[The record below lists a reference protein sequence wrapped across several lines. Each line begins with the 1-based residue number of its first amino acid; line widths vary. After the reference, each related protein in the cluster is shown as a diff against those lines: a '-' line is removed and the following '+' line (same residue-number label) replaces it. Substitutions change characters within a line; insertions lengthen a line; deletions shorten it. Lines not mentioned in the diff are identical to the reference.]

1 MLVKKS
7 LTMSTKHRFT
17 TNDATRHSTIN
28 MQRIIRNKKTD
39 VKYFF
44 PLINLVHS
52 PRYFQYP
59 FLYHSLNELEY

>member
-1 MLVKKS
+1 
-7 LTMSTKHRFT
+7 MSTKHHFI

-28 MQRIIRNKKTD
+28 MERIIRNKKID
-39 VKYFF
+39 VKYFL

-59 FLYHSLNELEY
+59 SLYHSLNELED

>member
-1 MLVKKS
+1 
-7 LTMSTKHRFT
+7 MSTKHRFT
-17 TNDATRHSTIN
+17 TNDATLHSTIN

-44 PLINLVHS
+44 HLINLVHS

-59 FLYHSLNELEY
+59 YLTPLT

>member
-1 MLVKKS
+1 
-7 LTMSTKHRFT
+7 MSTKHRFI

-28 MQRIIRNKKTD
+28 MERIIRNKKTD
-39 VKYFF
+39 VKYFL

-59 FLYHSLNELEY
+59 SLYTSLNELED